1 MPGTHENG
9 SGESRLDRVEGL
21 MAFLIEDHVR
31 FSDEHKQLLT
41 SQILLT
47 DRVDQ
52 LARTLDTAI
61 QELSAAQKHTDER
74 LNALISVVDDLVRR
88 RPPQ

>member
-21 MAFLIEDHVR
+21 MALLIEDHVR

-74 LNALISVVDDLVRR
+74 LNALISVIDDLVRR